1 MLPYWWAF
9 AVAQSVA
16 AATSQSS
23 AGPPQMGC
31 EPIAAAAAAG
41 AALPSDFNTVF
52 AATVAA
58 LNNGAGLNSNM
69 WVNMMGNMTNN
80 PGMVP
85 PLDPKH
91 QPTLA
96 HSAPRATE
104 VSPPKPDG
112 AAERTSMPVNSHPYQ
127 SSSPVKAG
135 MTNHVSQMNGKI
147 PAGLPNNLNSRV
159 KYQLTNNQAPSPLV
173 RSVSGVHVPGDSMA
187 TASTTLSLGLGAHTG
202 RTEQQMRKPGNLRF
216 FPTIGNGVQGFL
228 GPRLGVYQSEA
239 AAMATEARR
248 RRRELKRTKSLQNQL
263 QQEKKL
269 ASVKS
274 L

>member
-9 AVAQSVA
+9 ALAQSVA
-16 AATSQSS
+16 AATSQSA

-31 EPIAAAAAAG
+31 EPVAAAAAAG

-58 LNNGAGLNSNM
+58 LNSGAGLNSNM
-69 WVNMMGNMTNN
+69 WVNMMGNN
-80 PGMVP
+80 PGTVP
-85 PLDPKH
+85 PLDANH

-104 VSPPKPDG
+104 ASPPKPDG
-112 AAERTSMPVNSHPYQ
+112 TAERTPMPVNSHPYQ

-159 KYQLTNNQAPSPLV
+159 KYQLSNNQAPSPLV
-173 RSVSGVHVPGDSMA
+173 RSVSGMHVPGDGMA
-187 TASTTLSLGLGAHTG
+187 TASTTLSLGLGAHSG
-202 RTEQQMRKPGNLRF
+202 RTEQQMRKSGNLRF